1 MKIVQINAT
10 YGTGSNGR
18 LAKQIADYVS
28 VKKEE
33 SFFVYANGKASA
45 DNIQIGGMLDHKLH
59 ALLSRLTGLQGYFSW
74 FETKKMIKRLKT
86 INPDVIHIHN
96 LHSNYMNLRLL
107 FNYVSKNNIG
117 LVLTLH
123 DCWYFTGKCVH
134 PIFAN
139 CNRFQHTCKDCPQL
153 KSDRINP
160 TLFFDTSTQCQE
172 DKSHRL
178 HDVSY
183 YP

>member
-1 MKIVQINAT
+1 
-10 YGTGSNGR
+10 
-18 LAKQIADYVS
+18 
-28 VKKEE
+28 
-33 SFFVYANGKASA
+33 
-45 DNIQIGGMLDHKLH
+45 
-59 ALLSRLTGLQGYFSW
+59 
-74 FETKKMIKRLKT
+74 MIKRLKT

-160 TLFFDTSTQCQE
+160 TLFLILLLNVKQINTIGFT
-172 DKSHRL
+172 KYL
-178 HDVSY
+178 MINY
-183 YP
+183 M